1 MWKTLPVGAMA
12 HLALYVVFCAKVP
25 PRTPSCRA
33 GKVLVGEIKAKIANF
48 GVNSFR
54 PKRPLPTGYA
64 AATTAGTPARP
75 DSPPAGRRAA
85 SPGGAQSRTSPTAEI
100 GRAHV

>member
-25 PRTPSCRA
+25 PQTPPCRA

-48 GVNSFR
+48 GVNSSR
-54 PKRPLPTGYA
+54 PKRPCPSVTPQPPQQIRQHDQIHHQQADAQPVQA
-64 AATTAGTPARP
+64 ARNLVERRSRW
-75 DSPPAGRRAA
+75 SP
-85 SPGGAQSRTSPTAEI
+85 
-100 GRAHV
+100 